1 VDLLKTLCQLSATFR
16 NSENFK
22 RTEKQMKKCPN
33 CQKEFPDTMR
43 FCQTDGT
50 PLVEAVEES
59 QPEDPL
65 KTTVVRQ
72 EDIAA
77 SIPPSDPFKTMVAS
91 SDRNDES
98 GDLLQLPE
106 EEFDPLKTMVA
117 APIRQDKP
125 VFEDVQPEPPKF
137 EEIKEEIKAETP
149 SSPFSGF
156 SQPKEPL
163 PEAPSDYS
171 NDPTLL
177 QPEPPKF
184 NEPDLS
190 PPSFGGFSSQEDD
203 EENLPKTVMQNS
215 WDNPPKSD
223 QSPYSSDSPFSKP
236 NDAPMSSPFDAPKSS
251 FDEPSSPFGQPP
263 QSPFESPK
271 SPFDAPNEAQFDQPQ
286 QAPFEAPQS
295 SFEPPTPSFQEP
307 TPMQFGSPQSQFDQA
322 NQGFGSN
329 QPLEQSNWN
338 PPPSPESGW
347 QEQGLGANTPFQPPV
362 VKSGQSQGL
371 AIASMVCGGVSLVML
386 VGLIIPFVNL
396 VCGLVSPGL
405 GLAAIIT
412 GFLARSRANQ
422 NPEQYGG
429 AGLALGGIITGALS
443 ILAVVGLFIIA
454 IVFVGLGNIR

>member
-1 VDLLKTLCQLSATFR
+1 MKT
-16 NSENFK
+16 
-22 RTEKQMKKCPN
+22 CPN

-50 PLVEAVEES
+50 PLLEAVEES

-106 EEFDPLKTMVA
+106 EEEFDPLKTMVA
-117 APIRQDKP
+117 TPIRQEKP
-125 VFEDVQPEPPKF
+125 VWEDLQPETPKF

-149 SSPFSGF
+149 SPSFSGF
-156 SQPKEPL
+156 SQPSEPL
-163 PEAPSDYS
+163 PEAAPDYS
-171 NDPTLL
+171 ADPTVL

-190 PPSFGGFSSQEDD
+190 PPNFGGFTSKDNADD
-203 EENLPKTVMQNS
+203 DLPQTVMQNS

-223 QSPYSSDSPFSKP
+223 QSPFSSDAPFSNDSPFSKP
-236 NDAPMSSPFDAPKSS
+236 NDAPMSSPFDAPKSA
-251 FDEPSSPFGQPP
+251 FDEPPSPFGQTP
-263 QSPFESPK
+263 QTPFESPK
-271 SPFDAPNEAQFDQPQ
+271 SPFDAPKDEAFNQPQ
-286 QAPFEAPQS
+286 QTPFEAPQS
-295 SFEPPTPSFQEP
+295 SFEPQTPSFQEP
-307 TPMQFGSPQSQFDQA
+307 PMQFGSPQSQFDQA
-322 NQGFGSN
+322 NQGFGS
-329 QPLEQSNWN
+329 QPLEQQSGWN

-347 QEQGLGANTPFQPPV
+347 QEQGLGANTPFQPPM

-371 AIASMVCGGVSLVML
+371 AIASIACGAVSLVSL
-386 VGLIIPFVNL
+386 VGLIIPFVNFLCL
-396 VCGLVSPGL
+396 VVSPGL

-429 AGLALGGIITGALS
+429 AGLALGGIITGALT
-443 ILAVVGLFIIA
+443 ILAVIGLFIIA
-454 IVFVGLGNIR
+454 IAFVGLGSFR

>member
-1 VDLLKTLCQLSATFR
+1 MKT
-16 NSENFK
+16 
-22 RTEKQMKKCPN
+22 CPK

-50 PLVEAVEES
+50 PLLEAVEES

-77 SIPPSDPFKTMVAS
+77 SIPQSDPFKTMVAS

-125 VFEDVQPEPPKF
+125 VLEDLEPEPPKF
-137 EEIKEEIKAETP
+137 EEIKEEIKSETP

-156 SQPKEPL
+156 SQPSEPL

-177 QPEPPKF
+177 QPEAPKF
-184 NEPDLS
+184 NEPELS
-190 PPSFGGFSSQEDD
+190 PPSFGGFSSEKDD
-203 EENLPKTVMQNS
+203 EEDLPQTVMQNS

-236 NDAPMSSPFDAPKSS
+236 SNAPMSSPFDAPKSS
-251 FDEPSSPFGQPP
+251 FDEPPSPFGQSS
-263 QSPFESPK
+263 QTPFESPK
-271 SPFDAPNEAQFDQPQ
+271 SAFDAPNEAPFNQPQ

-307 TPMQFGSPQSQFDQA
+307 ANQFGSVQSQFDQA
-322 NQGFGSN
+322 NQGFGS
-329 QPLEQSNWN
+329 QPLEQSGWN
-338 PPPSPESGW
+338 PPPSPEASW
-347 QEQGLGANTPFQPPV
+347 QEQGLGANTPFQPPA

-371 AIASMVCGGVSLVML
+371 AIASMVCGGAGLLML
-386 VGLIIPFVNL
+386 VGLIIPIVNL
-396 VCGLVSPGL
+396 VCGIVSPGL

-412 GFLARSRANQ
+412 GFLARSRASQ

-443 ILAVVGLFIIA
+443 ILAVVGLIA
-454 IVFVGLGNIR
+454 LVLLLGFMR

>member
-1 VDLLKTLCQLSATFR
+1 
-16 NSENFK
+16 
-22 RTEKQMKKCPN
+22 MKKCPN

-50 PLVEAVEES
+50 PLLEVVEES

-117 APIRQDKP
+117 TPIRQDKP
-125 VFEDVQPEPPKF
+125 VLEDIQPEPPKF
-137 EEIKEEIKAETP
+137 EEIKEEIKSETP

-156 SQPKEPL
+156 SQPSEPL
-163 PEAPSDYS
+163 PEAKPDYS
-171 NDPTLL
+171 ADPTLL

-184 NEPDLS
+184 NEPSLS
-190 PPSFGGFSSQEDD
+190 PPPSFGGFTSKEEVEED
-203 EENLPKTVMQNS
+203 LPQTMMQNS
-215 WDNPPKSD
+215 WDIPPKSD
-223 QSPYSSDSPFSKP
+223 QSPFSSDAPFSNDSPFSKP
-236 NDAPMSSPFDAPKSS
+236 NDAPMSSPFDT
-251 FDEPSSPFGQPP
+251 P
-263 QSPFESPK
+263 QTPFESPK
-271 SPFDAPNEAQFDQPQ
+271 SSFDAPKQEPFNQPQ
-286 QAPFEAPQS
+286 QTP
-295 SFEPPTPSFQEP
+295 FEPPSPSFQEP
-307 TPMQFGSPQSQFDQA
+307 PPVQFGSPQSQFEQA
-322 NQGFGSN
+322 NQGFGS
-329 QPLEQSNWN
+329 QPLEQQSGWT

-347 QEQGLGANTPFQPPV
+347 QEQGLGANTPFQPPT
-362 VKSGQSQGL
+362 VKSGQNQNL
-371 AIASMVCGGVSLVML
+371 AIAAMVCGGISLVSL
-386 VGLIIPFVNL
+386 VGLIIPFVNF
-396 VCGLVSPGL
+396 VCFIVTPGL

-412 GFLARSRANQ
+412 GFLARSRANRD
-422 NPEQYGG
+422 PENYGG

-454 IVFVGLGNIR
+454 LVFVGTGGFRF